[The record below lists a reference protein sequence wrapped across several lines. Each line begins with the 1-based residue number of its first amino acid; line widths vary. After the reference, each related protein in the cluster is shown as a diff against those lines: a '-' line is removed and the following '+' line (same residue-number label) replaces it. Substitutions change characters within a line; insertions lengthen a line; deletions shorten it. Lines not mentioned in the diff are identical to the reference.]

1 MTYEIIR
8 DYLEDFKLF
17 ENSVV
22 KFLKANE
29 SVRNRNPIT

>member
-1 MTYEIIR
+1 MTYEIIQ
-8 DYLEDFKLF
+8 DNIEDFKLF

-29 SVRNRNPIT
+29 SSRNRDSIT